1 MPVSGLWVIGLAT
14 AISGLLFVA
23 FVNLDVGY
31 TAPSAST
38 THSPAPVPSAAP
50 APVPAAAESTDVRRV
65 NVLDKVHY
73 NFPPEMLQN
82 MDLSKNPCDNFYEF
96 SCAGFEAR
104 TVLPDWTPSWA
115 LAWDN
120 VGNKTRLELVKLLE
134 TSKDDAGQWYRA
146 CMNIPTTQDFVLV
159 EAHLTAIQSVG
170 SMPELFHAIGLINR
184 IGTSVFFDW
193 SVQND
198 EKNPSSRILS
208 MSEGGI
214 SLPDKDY
221 YLQADKSAVNML
233 HNVIVEIM
241 NLAGYAE
248 ADATAIATDAVA
260 VETHLASHMW
270 SNTQSRVAKPQRYS
284 LAQFQSVTP
293 GFDWVHIFDTI
304 VAKMMQVN
312 SNTVLHNPLTSGR
325 LFEVDN
331 LHGFF
336 AGMNKIITADQL
348 PRLKHYM
355 LWRVLKDF
363 ALHLDVRYE
372 KALHRL
378 ALVLSG
384 KTSILPRWM
393 KCKSS
398 VVAALPTAM
407 SKMYM
412 KHLITDVTRNAASEM
427 IAGIRMEFNE
437 ALGQEPWMDAKTRH
451 LAQEKL
457 AKALIALG
465 GPPLDSPTPASESF
479 PITSSYTYNYILAS
493 EAEVYAAV
501 KRLGETVQRL
511 DWNGNTA
518 TDINSYYN
526 RAVNVLFIPA
536 GILQP
541 PFFDPHAALAVNL
554 GAAGVIFGHEF
565 THGFD
570 DIGSQYDINCRR
582 QSWWPHSVEKEFN
595 HRSSCVAKHYASY
608 VVAGV
613 HVKGNLTLAEDLADT
628 GGLRLAWSALSRAH
642 RGSVDKQTAQL
653 FFESFA
659 QVWCS
664 KTGEKSQRLSVRT
677 DQHAPSRVRVNAGL
691 SNMPEFA
698 EAFSCPVGSPM
709 NPAHKCSV
717 W

>member
-1 MPVSGLWVIGLAT
+1 M
-14 AISGLLFVA
+14 
-23 FVNLDVGY
+23 
-31 TAPSAST
+31 
-38 THSPAPVPSAAP
+38 
-50 APVPAAAESTDVRRV
+50 
-65 NVLDKVHY
+65 
-73 NFPPEMLQN
+73 
-82 MDLSKNPCDNFYEF
+82 
-96 SCAGFEAR
+96 
-104 TVLPDWTPSWA
+104 
-115 LAWDN
+115 
-120 VGNKTRLELVKLLE
+120 
-134 TSKDDAGQWYRA
+134 
-146 CMNIPTTQDFVLV
+146 
-159 EAHLTAIQSVG
+159 
-170 SMPELFHAIGLINR
+170 
-184 IGTSVFFDW
+184 
-193 SVQND
+193 
-198 EKNPSSRILS
+198 
-208 MSEGGI
+208 
-214 SLPDKDY
+214 
-221 YLQADKSAVNML
+221 
-233 HNVIVEIM
+233 
-241 NLAGYAE
+241 
-248 ADATAIATDAVA
+248 
-260 VETHLASHMW
+260 
-270 SNTQSRVAKPQRYS
+270 
-284 LAQFQSVTP
+284 
-293 GFDWVHIFDTI
+293 
-304 VAKMMQVN
+304 
-312 SNTVLHNPLTSGR
+312 
-325 LFEVDN
+325 
-331 LHGFF
+331 
-336 AGMNKIITADQL
+336 
-348 PRLKHYM
+348 
-355 LWRVLKDF
+355 KDF

-565 THGFD
+565 THGDLPPPSTFHECVRSIFFVTDLSGFD

-595 HRSSCVAKHYASY
+595 HRSSCVAKVSAPQHQP
-608 VVAGV
+608 
-613 HVKGNLTLAEDLADT
+613 
-628 GGLRLAWSALSRAH
+628 LRLPGIHLKRS
-642 RGSVDKQTAQL
+642 T
-653 FFESFA
+653 
-659 QVWCS
+659 
-664 KTGEKSQRLSVRT
+664 TPRT
-677 DQHAPSRVRVNAGL
+677 
-691 SNMPEFA
+691 
-698 EAFSCPVGSPM
+698 
-709 NPAHKCSV
+709 